1 MEFDIHFVIEH
12 IKKLQ
17 QVHNTKLRTEIS
29 NIDDGMI
36 TYCFNINDD
45 KKKAIKIHPI
55 NIDIESMQK
64 EFVENHNK
72 MILLSIIYCLNN
84 EFRKLSFKNQIT
96 IINEMMEININSCIV
111 TRNDKN
117 VRFYK
122 LDKKSINYYS
132 SIPDYSNGMIDLFA
146 NIFNINIFI
155 IEYNDGRYPIGW
167 FSLTNKFNVSK
178 PSIILWHPNKFMYY
192 PVSINYDFKF
202 YKEIKLF
209 DSFLKNKI
217 IYVDPILIDNK
228 TAIKDINITN
238 EKVIDYGYDN
248 DLEIIYKYKITPSR
262 KARKSRW
269 DNATKELDKD
279 EKNSSENVSIEE
291 VKEPLSDKSLNDKL
305 PDKSLND
312 DSNIDCSTERAINDV
327 VIASFDKESLN
338 KMTKVQIEELMK
350 EHQLK
355 LTFKSEG
362 KYIKKTKDQMID
374 ELLKKNSF

>member
-1 MEFDIHFVIEH
+1 
-12 IKKLQ
+12 
-17 QVHNTKLRTEIS
+17 
-29 NIDDGMI
+29 
-36 TYCFNINDD
+36 
-45 KKKAIKIHPI
+45 
-55 NIDIESMQK
+55 
-64 EFVENHNK
+64 
-72 MILLSIIYCLNN
+72 
-84 EFRKLSFKNQIT
+84 
-96 IINEMMEININSCIV
+96 
-111 TRNDKN
+111 
-117 VRFYK
+117 
-122 LDKKSINYYS
+122 
-132 SIPDYSNGMIDLFA
+132 
-146 NIFNINIFI
+146 
-155 IEYNDGRYPIGW
+155 
-167 FSLTNKFNVSK
+167 
-178 PSIILWHPNKFMYY
+178 MYY

-217 IYVDPILIDNK
+217 IYVDPILIDNE
-228 TAIKDINITN
+228 TAIKDIHITN

-279 EKNSSENVSIEE
+279 EKVSSENIIEE
-291 VKEPLSDKSLNDKL
+291 VKEPLTDKSLNDKL

>member
-1 MEFDIHFVIEH
+1 MEFDIHFVIDH

-17 QVHNTKLRTEIS
+17 QVHNTRTRTEIS

-36 TYCFNINDD
+36 NYCFNVNDD

-96 IINEMMEININSCIV
+96 IINEMMEININSCIA

-167 FSLTNKFNVSK
+167 FSLKNKFNVSK
-178 PSIILWHPNKFMYY
+178 PSIIIWHPNKFMYY
-192 PVSINYDFKF
+192 PISINYDFIF

-269 DNATKELDKD
+269 DNTTKELEKD
-279 EKNSSENVSIEE
+279 EKDSSENVSIEE
-291 VKEPLSDKSLNDKL
+291 VKESLSDKSLS
-305 PDKSLND
+305 DKSLS
-312 DSNIDCSTERAINDV
+312 DSNLDCSTERAINDV
-327 VIASFDKESLN
+327 VITSFDKESLN
-338 KMTKVQIEELMK
+338 KMTKVQIESLMK

-355 LTFKSEG
+355 LTFKNEG

>member
-248 DLEIIYKYKITPSR
+248 DLAIIYKYKITPSR

-269 DNATKELDKD
+269 DNTTKELDKD
-279 EKNSSENVSIEE
+279 EKVSSENVSIEE
-291 VKEPLSDKSLNDKL
+291 VKESLNDKL
-305 PDKSLND
+305 LDKSLND

>member
-202 YKEIKLF
+202 YKDIKLF

-269 DNATKELDKD
+269 DNTTKELDKD

-291 VKEPLSDKSLNDKL
+291 VKEPLS
-305 PDKSLND
+305 DKSLND

>member
-84 EFRKLSFKNQIT
+84 EFRKLSFKNQLT
-96 IINEMMEININSCIV
+96 IINEIMEININSCIV

-238 EKVIDYGYDN
+238 EKVINYGYDN
-248 DLEIIYKYKITPSR
+248 DLAIIYKYKITPSR

-269 DNATKELDKD
+269 NNTTKELDKD
-279 EKNSSENVSIEE
+279 EKDSSENIIEE

-305 PDKSLND
+305 PDKSLSD

-355 LTFKSEG
+355 LTVKNGS

>member
-55 NIDIESMQK
+55 NIDIKSMQK

-84 EFRKLSFKNQIT
+84 EFRRLSFKNQLT

-238 EKVIDYGYDN
+238 EKVIDYEYDN
-248 DLEIIYKYKITPSR
+248 DLAIIYKYKITPSR

-269 DNATKELDKD
+269 DNTTKELDKD
-279 EKNSSENVSIEE
+279 EKVSSENIIEE
-291 VKEPLSDKSLNDKL
+291 VKKPLSDKSLNDKL
-305 PDKSLND
+305 PDKSLSD
-312 DSNIDCSTERAINDV
+312 DSNIDCLTERAINDV

-355 LTFKSEG
+355 LTVKNGS

>member
-248 DLEIIYKYKITPSR
+248 DLAIIYKYKITPSR

-269 DNATKELDKD
+269 DNTTKELDND
-279 EKNSSENVSIEE
+279 EKVSSENIIEE
-291 VKEPLSDKSLNDKL
+291 VKEPLSDKSLNDKS
-305 PDKSLND
+305 DKSLT

>member
-1 MEFDIHFVIEH
+1 MEFDIHFVIDH

-17 QVHNTKLRTEIS
+17 QVHNTRTRMEIS

-96 IINEMMEININSCIV
+96 IINEMMEININSCIA

-167 FSLTNKFNVSK
+167 FSLKNKFNVSK
-178 PSIILWHPNKFMYY
+178 PSIIIWHPNKFMYY
-192 PVSINYDFKF
+192 PISINYDFIF

-238 EKVIDYGYDN
+238 EKVIEYGYDN

-269 DNATKELDKD
+269 DNTTKELEKD
-279 EKNSSENVSIEE
+279 EKDSSENVSIEE
-291 VKEPLSDKSLNDKL
+291 VKESLSDKSLNDKVTNE
-305 PDKSLND
+305 SLSE

-338 KMTKVQIEELMK
+338 KMTKVQIESLMK

>member
-17 QVHNTKLRTEIS
+17 QVHTTKLRTEIS

-96 IINEMMEININSCIV
+96 IINEMMEINVNSCIV

-269 DNATKELDKD
+269 DKENEKD
-279 EKNSSENVSIEE
+279 TSEKEI
-291 VKEPLSDKSLNDKL
+291 KEPLSDKSLNDKS
-305 PDKSLND
+305 DKSLSE
-312 DSNIDCSTERAINDV
+312 SNIDCSTERAINDV

>member
-1 MEFDIHFVIEH
+1 MEFDIHFVIDH

-17 QVHNTKLRTEIS
+17 QVHNTRIRTEIS

-36 TYCFNINDD
+36 NYCFNVNDD

-64 EFVENHNK
+64 EFIENHNK

-96 IINEMMEININSCIV
+96 IINEMMEININSCIA

-167 FSLTNKFNVSK
+167 FSLKNKFNVSK

-192 PVSINYDFKF
+192 PISINYDFIF

-269 DNATKELDKD
+269 DNTTKELEKD
-279 EKNSSENVSIEE
+279 EKDSSENVSIEE
-291 VKEPLSDKSLNDKL
+291 VKEQLSDESNDKL
-305 PDKSLND
+305 KSLSE

-338 KMTKVQIEELMK
+338 KMTKVQIESLMK

>member
-17 QVHNTKLRTEIS
+17 QVHNTRTRTEIS

-36 TYCFNINDD
+36 NYCFNVNDD

-96 IINEMMEININSCIV
+96 IINEMMEININSCIA

-167 FSLTNKFNVSK
+167 FSLKNKFNVSK
-178 PSIILWHPNKFMYY
+178 PSIIIWHPNKFMYY
-192 PVSINYDFKF
+192 PISINYDFIF

-269 DNATKELDKD
+269 DNTTKELEKD
-279 EKNSSENVSIEE
+279 EKDSSENVSIEE
-291 VKEPLSDKSLNDKL
+291 VKESLSNKSNDKLSDKSLSEDL
-305 PDKSLND
+305 
-312 DSNIDCSTERAINDV
+312 NIDCSTERAINDV

-338 KMTKVQIEELMK
+338 KMTKVQIESLMK